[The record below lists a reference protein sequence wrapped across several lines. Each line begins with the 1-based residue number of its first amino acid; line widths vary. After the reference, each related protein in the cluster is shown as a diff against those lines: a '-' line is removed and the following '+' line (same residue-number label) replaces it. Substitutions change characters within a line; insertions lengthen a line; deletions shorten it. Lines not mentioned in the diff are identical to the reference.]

1 MMKKI
6 STILCVFVLM
16 LSLSGCAKLRDPNC
30 YSVGQYNDGWSI
42 LYTDEDGVEEI
53 APLGSYE
60 QPLALEKGRF
70 YFVQDGKMVSV
81 DAEGENRQEV
91 EIAGLPSGARITFVD
106 EANFY
111 CLADRSG
118 AKCWR
123 VSKADAN
130 DHEEMDIPASFR
142 PSYLHQLEAE
152 VRAVTPAKDDR
163 ICVRG
168 MRAVTDGNG
177 SLLSLELELLCLD
190 SENGFNLKTWRTCR
204 TEMRFTLDGVET
216 KYINENLTLSVA
228 DSTIQRMLA
237 LDDCLSA
244 LKDVELTQIII
255 AQPQGDPESFRLTY
269 LADEYEACAKENRD
283 TLTCL
288 DIVGDAVDADTD
300 ALRFLLAQVGGCD
313 VMLTDRDGTQCGN
326 LLAIQLG

>member
-1 MMKKI
+1 MKKI
-6 STILCVFVLM
+6 SAILCLFVLT
-16 LSLSGCAKLRDPNC
+16 LSLSGCAKPRDPNC

-60 QPLALEKGRF
+60 QPLALEKGRL
-70 YFVQDGKMVSV
+70 YFVQDGKMVSI
-81 DAEGENRQEV
+81 DPEGKNRQEV

-111 CLADRSG
+111 CLADRGG

-130 DHEEMDIPASFR
+130 DHEEMDIPRAFR

-168 MRAVTDGNG
+168 MRAVTDGNA
-177 SLLSLELELLCLD
+177 SLLSLELDLMCLD

-204 TEMRFTLDGVET
+204 TEVRFTLDGVET
-216 KYINENLTLSVA
+216 QYINENLTLSVA
-228 DSTIQRMLA
+228 DSTIQRMLS
-237 LDDCLSA
+237 LTDCLSA
-244 LKDVELTQIII
+244 LRKVEQGQIAA
-255 AQPQGDPESFRLTY
+255 AQAQGDPEGFRLTY
-269 LADEYEACAKENRD
+269 LADEYEACAKENQD

-288 DIVGDAVDADTD
+288 DIVGDAVDANTD
-300 ALRFLLAQVGGCD
+300 AHRFLLAQAGGCET
-313 VMLTDRDGTQCGN
+313 MLTDRDGTACGN

>member
-1 MMKKI
+1 
-6 STILCVFVLM
+6 M

-30 YSVGQYNDGWSI
+30 YRVGQYNDGWSI

-106 EANFY
+106 ESNFY

-130 DHEEMDIPASFR
+130 DHEEMDI
-142 PSYLHQLEAE
+142 
-152 VRAVTPAKDDR
+152 
-163 ICVRG
+163 
-168 MRAVTDGNG
+168 
-177 SLLSLELELLCLD
+177 LSLFGVGIIEIRHLHLTGTAPTGPEVKHHRLPGEIRQMRLVTLRIID
-190 SENGFNLKTWRTCR
+190 SE
-204 TEMRFTLDGVET
+204 
-216 KYINENLTLSVA
+216 
-228 DSTIQRMLA
+228 
-237 LDDCLSA
+237 
-244 LKDVELTQIII
+244 
-255 AQPQGDPESFRLTY
+255 
-269 LADEYEACAKENRD
+269 
-283 TLTCL
+283 
-288 DIVGDAVDADTD
+288 VGN
-300 ALRFLLAQVGGCD
+300 Q
-313 VMLTDRDGTQCGN
+313 N
-326 LLAIQLG
+326 LLRLR